1 MASLLPP
8 PNLAA
13 TGVGGLPHTD
23 PGRACR
29 AVLDIFPE
37 VPYAPTLPN
46 RGPREAIVANDAE
59 HLPGA
64 VFEGDR
70 LFVDSGSDHSSEM
83 EQVML
88 DYLEGNFAP
97 YGASEEYNSGF
108 LAMLEHDLS
117 GALFAKAQATGPLT
131 FGMQVV
137 DRSKRP
143 LHYDPEYA
151 DLLNKMIALR
161 ARWYEDRLAART
173 GAPQTLMVLNE
184 PYLAS
189 FGSSVMPVDRDL
201 VAAGFEE
208 TAALLEGAIGIHCC
222 SNTDWAFVLGMD
234 IGFVSFDAYRY
245 ATEFLLYRDEI
256 AGFME
261 RGGVVAW
268 GIVPA
273 EYDVFEGETPESLFS
288 RLAAIRDEAASWLD
302 PEVFARQSMI
312 TPTCGIRFA
321 DDQGAGEIMGAAAD
335 LARRARGAW
344 A

>member
-8 PNLAA
+8 PRLAA

-23 PGRACR
+23 PGAACR
-29 AVLDIFPE
+29 AVLESFPE

-46 RGPREAIVANDAE
+46 RGPREAIVFNDAE

-64 VFEGDR
+64 VVEGEK
-70 LFVDSGSDHSSEM
+70 LFADTAADHSGQM
-83 EQVML
+83 EQIML
-88 DYLEGNFAP
+88 DYMEGNFAA

-108 LAMLEHDLS
+108 LAMLECDLS
-117 GALFAKAQATGPLT
+117 GALFAKAQVTGPLT

-137 DRSKRP
+137 DREKRP

-161 ARWYEDRLAART
+161 ARWYEERLIART
-173 GAPQTLMVLNE
+173 GAPHTLVVLNE
-184 PYLAS
+184 PYLAA
-189 FGSSVMPVDRDL
+189 FGSSVIPVNRDL

-208 TAALLEGAIGIHCC
+208 TATLLEGGIGVHCC

-234 IGFVSFDAYRY
+234 IGFVSLDAYRY
-245 ATEFLLYRDEI
+245 AREFLLYRDAI
-256 AGFME
+256 ARFME
-261 RGGVVAW
+261 AGGVVAW

-273 EYDVFEGETPESLFS
+273 EYDVYEEETPDSLYTRMS
-288 RLAAIRDEAASWLD
+288 AIRDEVCSWLD
-302 PEVFARQSMI
+302 PELFARQSMI

-321 DDQGAGEIMGAAAD
+321 DERGAGAIMGTAAD
-335 LARRARGAW
+335 LSRRAREEW

>member
-8 PNLAA
+8 PHLAA

-29 AVLDIFPE
+29 AVLEIFPE
-37 VPYAPTLPN
+37 APYAPTLPN
-46 RGPREAIVANDAE
+46 RGPHEAIVFNDAE

-64 VFEGDR
+64 VFEGDK
-70 LFVDSGSDHSSEM
+70 LFVDSSTDHSSQM
-83 EQVML
+83 EQILL
-88 DYLEGNFAP
+88 DYMEGNVAP

-108 LAMLEHDLS
+108 LAMLECDLS
-117 GALFAKAQATGPLT
+117 GARFAKAQVTGPLT

-137 DRSKRP
+137 DRNKRP
-143 LHYDPEYA
+143 LHYDPEFA

-161 ARWYEDRLAART
+161 ARWYEERLAANT

-189 FGSSVMPVDRDL
+189 FGSSVIPVDRDL

-208 TAALLEGAIGIHCC
+208 TAALLEGAIGVHCC

-234 IGFVSFDAYRY
+234 LGFVSFDAYRY
-245 ATEFLLYRDEI
+245 AREFLLYREEI
-256 AGFME
+256 ARFME
-261 RGGVVAW
+261 RGGVVAF

-273 EYDVFEGETPESLFS
+273 EYDVYEEETHESLFS
-288 RLAAIRDEAASWLD
+288 RINAIREEACSWLD
-302 PEVFARQSMI
+302 PEIFSRQSMI

-321 DDQGAGEIMGAAAD
+321 DDRGAEAIMRTTAD
-335 LARRARGAW
+335 LARRAREEW